1 MTVGVGGHV
10 IDKVD
15 NAIFQPPG
23 VEAVHHMEHEWARV
37 TFHTQPQGIS
47 SSLQTPELVPGR
59 LNHLGAECS
68 FDVNK
73 RAAFDQLFAEIFHA

>member
-1 MTVGVGGHV
+1 VTLYALSKLSHLGERKHSMTVGVGGHV

-37 TFHTQPQGIS
+37 TFHTQPQ
-47 SSLQTPELVPGR
+47 
-59 LNHLGAECS
+59 
-68 FDVNK
+68 
-73 RAAFDQLFAEIFHA
+73 